1 MMLRLV
7 AATRDDAVFL
17 TAGAVFSGA
26 HLVWTN
32 KRSLNVMQSRKKVSL

>member
-17 TAGAVFSGA
+17 TAGAVFSGD
-26 HLVWTN
+26 
-32 KRSLNVMQSRKKVSL
+32 SRQWYK